1 MQRGAGGCREVQG
14 AGWAD
19 PLSRVNNA
27 STGGLH
33 IGPMVTLTG
42 GGGRAFNLFPIKDKS
57 DESPNSLIS
66 CLMASDICTG
76 AADRRLNADQC
87 DR

>member
-1 MQRGAGGCREVQG
+1 MLVIGAAGGRGLQG

-42 GGGRAFNLFPIKDKS
+42 GEGGGAFNLFPIKDKS

-76 AADRRLNADQC
+76 GRQKTEY
-87 DR
+87 

>member
-1 MQRGAGGCREVQG
+1 MLAPVVSTLVPWSHSLAGRGG
-14 AGWAD
+14 
-19 PLSRVNNA
+19 
-27 STGGLH
+27 
-33 IGPMVTLTG
+33 
-42 GGGRAFNLFPIKDKS
+42 AFNLFPIKDKS